1 MSNKA
6 TNMISIRS
14 DVYPELSLSSKK
26 SVSGVPTVLYVN
38 SEGNIQEIEE
48 ARNKSVMAKLV
59 TKPEMPTMN
68 NVTAPKMPPVVSAE
82 PNIAYVSEPKM
93 SNIPLTVPGTRTMPS
108 ELTVLPGSKGV
119 SDVVVSEALE
129 EMVPAQP
136 VGSQRGGNFGSF
148 VQAAGPAALLLGAY
162 AAFGRTRSSGLPPA
176 HRRTRRRQRSKKS
189 KTRRH
194 H

>member
-14 DVYPELSLSSKK
+14 DVYPETSLAAKK

-38 SEGNIQEIEE
+38 SEGNIQEVEE
-48 ARNKSVMAKLV
+48 SRDKSVMADLL
-59 TKPEMPTMN
+59 TKPEVLNANMAT
-68 NVTAPKMPPVVSAE
+68 TSA
-82 PNIAYVSEPKM
+82 AKM
-93 SNIPLTVPGTRTMPS
+93 SNIPSTIPGTRTMPS
-108 ELTVLPGSKGV
+108 ELVVLPGSKGV

-129 EMVPAQP
+129 EMVPEQP
-136 VGSQRGGNFGSF
+136 VGSQRGGNLGSL
-148 VQAAGPAALLLGAY
+148 VRAAGPAALLLGAY

-176 HRRTRRRQRSKKS
+176 RRRSKKRS
-189 KTRRH
+189 SRH